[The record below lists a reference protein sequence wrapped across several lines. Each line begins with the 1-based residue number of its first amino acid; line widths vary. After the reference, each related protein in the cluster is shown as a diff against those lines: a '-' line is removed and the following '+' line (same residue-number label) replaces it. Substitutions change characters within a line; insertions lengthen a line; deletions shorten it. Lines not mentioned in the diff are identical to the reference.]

1 MFRYLLGFSLIIIA
15 ASPLRAQDEPLS
27 KGQAKSLFI
36 RYEYAKSLA
45 IYLQLAQKK
54 NPKADVVEGVADCY
68 RLLNNYVEAEQWYA
82 RLVTMP
88 GARPIDTYYYA
99 ETLLRNLKLDK
110 AKTEY
115 NLYFAKN
122 GTKAQLDFKLA
133 TCDSA
138 AIWMKTPTAYKIT
151 AEPEMN
157 TANGEWGVNYAGKTS
172 LVFTS
177 DRKVEDFSI
186 KKPKD
191 KHTGDWLKM
200 FNYDEINQ
208 FTEELQFD
216 KNDDIN
222 LSIDYHTGPMV
233 INATGDTAYITVT
246 TRESKSKIP
255 TDRNT
260 GNEHIYTRRLE
271 ILRAIKHGD
280 KWGSLTRFP
289 YNNVRYSIGH
299 AALSKNGQLIYFT
312 SDMPGGLG
320 GTDIWYCE
328 KMANGLWSKP
338 VNCGSNINTP
348 ADEAFPAIGG
358 DDRLYYSSRG
368 LPGMGGLDIFWARGA
383 RANWSKPINLKYPVN
398 TTSDDFCFVT
408 RDGLNGYLSSNREGG
423 KGNDDIYSFSINKE
437 TAKQPEPNNVTL
449 AKPTI
454 IPPPVVTVPGPAVT
468 PVPQAQATLTRPPI
482 MAPPVAVTTPAPA
495 SVTVAPPAAKQQPA
509 SSITV
514 ATPVGTQ
521 VLEGTIT
528 NSETGQGIDSVT
540 VLLKNSRGDIV
551 FGNLVPVN
559 RSFSFKINNGQDYT
573 LEARKKGYYPA
584 TQKISANAAP
594 LINTSFK
601 LQMEPLEIGKTFV
614 LRNIYYDLNRAT
626 IRKDA
631 MVELDK
637 LVALMKENP
646 SLKIELSS
654 HTDSRGSDYYNMLLS
669 QARAI
674 SAVAY
679 IKRRGITADRMVAKG
694 YGETR
699 LLNGCINGVPC
710 SEDDHQQNR
719 RTEIKV
725 IGGDFGK

>member
-1 MFRYLLGFSLIIIA
+1 MFRHLLCFLLIAIA
-15 ASPLRAQDEPLS
+15 ASPLRAQDEPMS

-45 IYLQLAQKK
+45 IYLQLAQQK
-54 NPKADVVEGVADCY
+54 NPKADIIEGVADCY
-68 RLLNNYVEAEQWYA
+68 RLLNNYTEAEQWYA
-82 RLVTMP
+82 RLATMP
-88 GARPIDTYYYA
+88 GARPIDAYYYA

-110 AKTEY
+110 AKTQY

-138 AIWMKTPTAYKIT
+138 TAWMKNPTTYKVTP
-151 AEPEMN
+151 EPKMN
-157 TANGEWGVNYAGKTS
+157 TANGDWGVNYAGKTA

-177 DRKVEDFSI
+177 DRKVPDFSI
-186 KKPKD
+186 KKTKD

-200 FNYDEINQ
+200 FNYDPINQ
-208 FTEELQFD
+208 FTEEMQFD
-216 KNDDIN
+216 KTGDIN

-255 TDRNT
+255 TDHNT
-260 GNEHIYTRRLE
+260 GDEHIYTRRLE
-271 ILRAIKHGD
+271 LIRAIKQGD

-328 KMANGLWSKP
+328 KMLNGTWGKP

-358 DDRLYYSSRG
+358 DDKLYYSSRG
-368 LPGMGGLDIFWARGA
+368 LPGMGGLDIFSAKGA
-383 RANWSKPINLKYPVN
+383 RADWGKPINLKYPVN
-398 TTSDDFCFVT
+398 TTSDDFCFTT
-408 RDGLNGYLSSNREGG
+408 RDGLSGYLASNRQGG
-423 KGNDDIYSFSINKE
+423 TGDDDIYSFINTSKVPPQ
-437 TAKQPEPNNVTL
+437 QPLQNNIIV

-454 IPPPVVTVPGPAVT
+454 IA
-468 PVPQAQATLTRPPI
+468 PPI
-482 MAPPVAVTTPAPA
+482 ISAPAPLPQKQA
-495 SVTVAPPAAKQQPA
+495 AIIPAPIKPVAPPLPVIKPIVTQPA
-509 SSITV
+509 VPTAV
-514 ATPVGTQ
+514 PVGTF
-521 VLEGTIT
+521 VVEGTVT
-528 NSETGQGIDSVT
+528 NSKTSQGIDSVT
-540 VLLKNSRGDIV
+540 VLLKNTRGDIV
-551 FGNLVPVN
+551 FGSLVPLN
-559 RSFSFKINNGQDYT
+559 QTFSFKVNTGQEYT
-573 LEARKKGYYPA
+573 LEARKKDYYPA
-584 TQKISANAAP
+584 TQKISANTAP
-594 LINTSFK
+594 GTSASYK

-669 QARAI
+669 QARAV

-679 IKRRGITADRMVAKG
+679 IKRRGIAADRMIAKG

-699 LLNGCINGVPC
+699 LLNGCANGVPC
-710 SEDDHQQNR
+710 SEDDHQENR